1 MSFLNLGLCTELLRA
16 IKEEGYTTP
25 TPIQTESIPV
35 ILSKKDVLAA
45 AQTGTGKT
53 AGFTLPLLELLN
65 KNYSKDKKSV
75 VKALILTPTR
85 ELATQVAQ
93 SVEVYGKYLPFKS
106 AVIFGGVGINP
117 QKAILKKGVD
127 IITATPGRLLDLVSQ
142 DCLDLSKVEFLVL
155 DEADRML
162 DMGFIHDIKKILSI
176 LPKHRQNL
184 LFSATFS
191 PEIKKLADG
200 LLKTPVLIEVS
211 KANSTSHKVEQT
223 VHHVDKERKKELLIH
238 LLNKN
243 SWRQVLVFTRTK
255 HGANKLSE
263 ALIKDKITSAAI
275 HGNKSQGARTKAL
288 DDFKAGSVRV
298 LVATDIAAR
307 GIDIDQLPHVINFEL
322 PNVPEDYV
330 HRIGRTGRA
339 GNSGDAIS
347 LVCIDEHDYLLAIEK
362 LIKQKINKIAIEGF
376 KVNPNIKAEP
386 ISNGRNRAKSG
397 ANRATQ
403 SRASKTEDKTSSSK
417 RTFGKK
423 RDEEKSYSSE
433 KPRGNSNR
441 FGSKRGETSS
451 SSSRSRRVSSSL
463 KSK

>member
-347 LVCIDEHDYLLAIEK
+347 LVCIDEHDYLFGIEK
-362 LIKQKINKIAIEGF
+362 LIKQKIKKIEIDGF
-376 KVNPNIKAEP
+376 KVDPSIKAEP
-386 ISNGRNRAKSG
+386 IGNRGNRGGNNSNQNRSSKPKE
-397 ANRATQ
+397 
-403 SRASKTEDKTSSSK
+403 ASKKSFGRQKDDTSSSK
-417 RTFGKK
+417 P
-423 RDEEKSYSSE
+423 KS
-433 KPRGNSNR
+433 PNNR
-441 FGSKRGETSS
+441 FGSKTSNSTTNS
-451 SSSRSRRVSSSL
+451 SKNRRTNSSF

>member
-1 MSFLNLGLCTELLRA
+1 MSFLNLGLCKELLRA

-65 KNYSKDKKSV
+65 KNYSKDKKSS

-85 ELATQVAQ
+85 ELATQVGQ

-127 IITATPGRLLDLVSQ
+127 IITATPGRLLDLVFQ

-417 RTFGKK
+417 RTFG
-423 RDEEKSYSSE
+423 
-433 KPRGNSNR
+433 
-441 FGSKRGETSS
+441 
-451 SSSRSRRVSSSL
+451 RSRRVSSSL

>member
-1 MSFLNLGLCTELLRA
+1 MSFSNLGLCTELLRA

-176 LPKHRQNL
+176 LPKQRQNL

-243 SWRQVLVFTRTK
+243 SWKQVLVFTRTK

-288 DDFKAGSVRV
+288 DDFKAGTVRV

>member
-1 MSFLNLGLCTELLRA
+1 MSFLNLGLCKELLRA
-16 IKEEGYTTP
+16 IKEEGYTIA
-25 TPIQTESIPV
+25 TPIQAKAIPV

-65 KNYSKDKKSV
+65 KNYSKDRKSA

-85 ELATQVAQ
+85 ELATQVGE

-200 LLKTPVLIEVS
+200 LLNSPTLIEAS

-243 SWRQVLVFTRTK
+243 SWKQVLVFTRTK

-288 DDFKAGSVRV
+288 DDFKAGTVRV

-362 LIKQKINKIAIEGF
+362 LIKQKINKIVIEGF

-417 RTFGKK
+417 RTFGRK
-423 RDEEKSYSSE
+423 RDEEKSSSSE

-441 FGSKRGETSS
+441 FGSKRGATSS
-451 SSSRSRRVSSSL
+451 ITSRSKRVSSS
-463 KSK
+463 

>member
-1 MSFLNLGLCTELLRA
+1 MSFSNLGLCTELLRA

-176 LPKHRQNL
+176 LPKQRQNL

-243 SWRQVLVFTRTK
+243 SWKQVLVFTRTK

-288 DDFKAGSVRV
+288 DDFKAGTVRV

-417 RTFGKK
+417 RTFGRK
-423 RDEEKSYSSE
+423 RDEEKSSSSE